1 VREVLIPPTLDGFRD
16 AARRL
21 IAEGVAPGEVLWRER
36 DAAAPRGLFDAPDPE
51 PPPPAPGSGP
61 ELMVPR
67 PFAALAAAVV
77 PRRDPER
84 WALLYSVLWRIA
96 GGDRDLM
103 LRRDDPDLQRLRR
116 LADAPGEMPAGGAA
130 LRVAEAETEQGA
142 APFVPVTGDLA
153 ELARAA
159 ASCRGCDL
167 YRDATQTVFGKGPPG
182 ARAVLVGE
190 QPGDQEDLQGAP
202 FVGPAGAVLDRALAE
217 AGLPR
222 ADVYVTNAVK
232 HFKFV
237 RTAKRRLHQTP
248 NAAEI
253 GACRPWLH
261 AELSILMPRV
271 LVCLGASASKALLG
285 DSFRITRDRGRFLE
299 ASYAPRVLATYHPSA
314 VLRAEDSAGEKRIY
328 DLLVSDLRLAASAA
342 AGA

>member
-1 VREVLIPPTLDGFRD
+1 
-16 AARRL
+16 
-21 IAEGVAPGEVLWRER
+21 
-36 DAAAPRGLFDAPDPE
+36 
-51 PPPPAPGSGP
+51 
-61 ELMVPR
+61 MVPR
-67 PFAALAAAVV
+67 PFVALASAVV
-77 PRRDPER
+77 SRPDPER
-84 WALLYSVLWRIA
+84 WRLLYSVLWRLA
-96 GGDRDLM
+96 AGDRDLM

-116 LADAPGEMPAGGAA
+116 MVEESVGSAATKGAAGTADAAA
-130 LRVAEAETEQGA
+130 
-142 APFVPVTGDLA
+142 FVPVTRDIG

-167 YRDATQTVFGKGPPG
+167 YRDATQTVFGKGPPT

-237 RTAKRRLHQTP
+237 RTPKRRLHQTP
-248 NAAEI
+248 NSAEI
-253 GACRPWLH
+253 GACRPWLL
-261 AELSILMPRV
+261 AELGILEPRV

-299 ASYAPRVLATYHPSA
+299 AASVYAPRVLATYHPSA
-314 VLRAEDSAGEKRIY
+314 VLRAEDKAGEKRIY
-328 DLLVSDLRLAASAA
+328 DYLVSDLKLARSAV
-342 AGA
+342 G